1 MKADIQEIHYCENLK
16 IFILFCISPK
26 YLTKKKKIGKC
37 YI

>member
-16 IFILFCISPK
+16 IFYFYFVFSPK
-26 YLTKKKKIGKC
+26 YLLKKKIGKC